1 MNIKKMLLFV
11 AAGMLGVV
19 IIGNMIV
26 SSVAPLGV
34 GMIVFLAAMGGIIGF
49 ASYKV
54 VTIQTQYNNGLKDA
68 LDFNGCLYVKKRG
81 KMWSDFIKIVAIKNT
96 YLGYEPKKLHYGS
109 ATVGGVTS
117 GGFFT
122 TGGYNK
128 VVGETKSGKYSLR
141 FEGKIVSSIRL
152 SADLYEQAQHSAI
165 AKYINESTKCIDVL
179 TKVERTKEETEA
191 LLANALNLATGTA
204 LESGM
209 VLDDWRGFP
218 SKEKCQEIRDWLC
231 DK

>member
-1 MNIKKMLLFV
+1 MNIKKMLLYV
-11 AAGMLGVV
+11 IVGMLGVL
-19 IIGNMIV
+19 IIANMFV
-26 SSVAPLGV
+26 SSFGIGSVL
-34 GMIVFLAAMGGIIGF
+34 FFAAMGGIGGF
-49 ASYKV
+49 ATYKA
-54 VTIQTQYNNGLKDA
+54 VTIQTAYNNGLKDA
-68 LDFNGCLYVKKRG
+68 LDGNGCLFVKKRG
-81 KMWSDFIKIVAIKNT
+81 NMWSDFIKIVGVKNT

-141 FEGKIVSSIRL
+141 FEGKIISTISLSS
-152 SADLYEQAQHSAI
+152 DLYEQAKHSNI
-165 AKYINESTKCIDVL
+165 AKYINESTRRIEVF
-179 TKVERTKEETEA
+179 TKVQRTKEETEA
-191 LLANALNLATGTA
+191 LLANATKLATGVA

-209 VLDDWRGFP
+209 ALDDWRGFP
-218 SKEKCQEIRDWLC
+218 SKEKCQEIYKWLC

>member
-1 MNIKKMLLFV
+1 MSEQPRNIVLEGTVFSRMLSNTTEKKP
-11 AAGMLGVV
+11 
-19 IIGNMIV
+19 
-26 SSVAPLGV
+26 SVENRSA
-34 GMIVFLAAMGGIIGF
+34 
-49 ASYKV
+49 
-54 VTIQTQYNNGLKDA
+54 
-68 LDFNGCLYVKKRG
+68 
-81 KMWSDFIKIVAIKNT
+81 
-96 YLGYEPKKLHYGS
+96 

-152 SADLYEQAQHSAI
+152 SADLYEQAQRSAI